1 MLRVEPPSFP
11 LIDARQAK
19 GLGVPMLSHKEAVE
33 LIQYDPIDG
42 TFRWLKSKNRKLKE
56 GKIAGSINGS
66 GYVLIH
72 INGITYRAH
81 RLAWLLV
88 NGSWPDRHIDH
99 INNDK
104 ADNRWSNLR
113 ECTRSENLRNV
124 ATRKDS
130 STGLKGVSFDKSA
143 AAYRARIQVDGNRI
157 LLGYFSCAEDAYRA
171 YVAAAKEMHG
181 KFSRLS

>member
-1 MLRVEPPSFP
+1 
-11 LIDARQAK
+11 
-19 GLGVPMLSHKEAVE
+19 MLSHKEAVE
-33 LIQYDPIDG
+33 LIQYDPVDG
-42 TFRWLKSKNRKLKE
+42 TFRWLKSKNRKVKD

-104 ADNRWSNLR
+104 ADNRW
-113 ECTRSENLRNV
+113 
-124 ATRKDS
+124 
-130 STGLKGVSFDKSA
+130 
-143 AAYRARIQVDGNRI
+143 
-157 LLGYFSCAEDAYRA
+157 
-171 YVAAAKEMHG
+171 
-181 KFSRLS
+181 